1 MNAAEGAVCS
11 AYMWAQ
17 VSNTAVLSPNSKPA
31 FPSSPAELPGPPQLL
46 EVTDIDKESVTLSW
60 KKPAKEGGAPIL
72 SYIVEKRD
80 GKAATWTRVA
90 DTGFATHVFSVDGLI
105 EGYEYFFQVRAKNSA
120 GIGEPATLES
130 AVVPSKR
137 KGQRQ
142 FLKIV
147 TMFLCA
153 FWRWLKI
160 KCTRKNSFWLLL
172 ML

>member
-1 MNAAEGAVCS
+1 M
-11 AYMWAQ
+11 
-17 VSNTAVLSPNSKPA
+17 
-31 FPSSPAELPGPPQLL
+31 
-46 EVTDIDKESVTLSW
+46 TDIDKESVTLSW

-147 TMFLCA
+147 TTFLCGIVKVA
-153 FWRWLKI
+153 VGKVY
-160 KCTRKNSFWLLL
+160 RKNKFLVIIDVVSGAQIFIRRGVHLYAFAVEFLKP
-172 ML
+172 